1 MADPSRSHYR
11 PAPQGVGLEGGA
23 PWAQPH
29 SRDAAA
35 NWPGKQLR
43 RPRVTSPARE
53 HYDTLKAAD
62 VLASVEAAVYTP
74 EVALAFEQE
83 RDKPRKTVVEALEPQ
98 DDGTG
103 EDASDDEA

>member
-1 MADPSRSHYR
+1 M
-11 PAPQGVGLEGGA
+11 GA
-23 PWAQPH
+23 TAFQ
-29 SRDAAA
+29 RRRRELARQAAKA
-35 NWPGKQLR
+35 AKGHEPG
-43 RPRVTSPARE
+43 SRE

-98 DDGTG
+98 DDDTG